1 MVWSLTAP
9 ATPSSTGERG
19 LLVPVRVADCQPP
32 GLLRDLIYIDLVDLE
47 EAEAAARLRMV

>member
-1 MVWSLTAP
+1 VVWSLTAP